1 MISDGTA
8 EIIIDP
14 TQESLSFETQ
24 KKTVTGAHRVSEE
37 IDVEKVDMDPSA
49 DVDDSGSVPNPIEL
63 IEGTISTGEDITV
76 VGKANPAS
84 NGAIEETSIDANA
97 VMTPDTGH
105 LNIIDNL
112 TGTTAVK
119 KGARG
124 VLLSVV
130 GSVFLLGCLV
140 LLLRISVVCCDE
152 NKVVFSIVI
161 TSRNP
166 VPETVRGDLLHTAVR
181 QSVINCVNCRIMQI
195 HETTHT
201 QILIGTGSVRRSPE
215 ADTTHHGF
223 R

>member
-124 VLLSVV
+124 VLFSVV
-130 GSVFLLGCLV
+130 GSVFLLGGLV
-140 LLLRISVVCCDE
+140 LLLRNLGS
-152 NKVVFSIVI
+152 
-161 TSRNP
+161 
-166 VPETVRGDLLHTAVR
+166 LL
-181 QSVINCVNCRIMQI
+181 
-195 HETTHT
+195 
-201 QILIGTGSVRRSPE
+201 
-215 ADTTHHGF
+215 
-223 R
+223 